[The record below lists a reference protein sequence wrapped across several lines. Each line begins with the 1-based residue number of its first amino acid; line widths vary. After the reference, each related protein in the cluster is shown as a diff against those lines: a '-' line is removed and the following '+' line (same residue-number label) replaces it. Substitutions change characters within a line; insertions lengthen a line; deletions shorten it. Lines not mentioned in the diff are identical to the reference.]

1 MWDNRY
7 IVNSDGENDMTSK
20 LVIIGNGFDLCHGL
34 KTNYRDF
41 LESEYCS
48 DQLKKG
54 LSEIEDYVK
63 TKQNIEDEGI
73 NLWTDM
79 EYMYYRAM
87 VSIDEE
93 DFTKVENFNNIIEKF
108 KMEFMRYLDNC
119 LQYDEVKKRDDLQL
133 LLNEADWILDFN
145 YTNTIEAVY
154 GISDPKK
161 HIKVHGS
168 IKDNY
173 IVLGFPNTY
182 SSYNDHLKKFIE
194 DINSDKIICRYNQN
208 TFNATLSSY
217 SDESIARWN
226 GEKIWQRILLEFH
239 RFKKAKID
247 KKEFQEL
254 SRWFNNLDVNRPASD
269 DFVNGSGYKLI
280 NSSKSPRTEYQ
291 GDIEGYSVPLGYQYI
306 FRYTNMKFS
315 EGKIS
320 VTVNSKLVRE
330 FLEKYEGI
338 PGLID
343 VGDLFN
349 NDIDIAVIGH
359 ALRGDIEIFKQIQLI
374 SNRIYHKKINEII
387 VYVYNDKEILSE
399 RARKIF
405 CCQKVLER
413 KYKGPY

>member
-7 IVNSDGENDMTSK
+7 KVDSGGENDMTSK
-20 LVIIGNGFDLCHGL
+20 LVIVGNGFDLCHGL

-48 DQLKKG
+48 DQLKQD
-54 LSEIEDYVK
+54 LSEIENYIKV
-63 TKQNIEDEGI
+63 KQNISNEGV

-93 DFTKVENFNNIIEKF
+93 DFEKVENFNSIIEDF

-133 LLNEADWILDFN
+133 LLNEADRILDFN

-194 DINSDKIICRYNQN
+194 DINSDKTICRYNQN

-254 SRWFNNLDVNRPASD
+254 SRWFNNLDVNRPVSD

-280 NSSKSPRTEYQ
+280 NSPKSPRTEYQ

-374 SNRIYHKKINEII
+374 NNRIYHKNINEII
-387 VYVYNDKEILSE
+387 VYIYNDKENLSE
-399 RARKIF
+399 RASKIF
-405 CCQKVLER
+405 CCQKVLEK
-413 KYKGPY
+413 KYRSPY